1 VTTLRMTH
9 PSKTKAF
16 ARCGL
21 GLPRPAHE
29 SPQFARDGTAML
41 EHAQLPVTA
50 ESEEDE
56 VLFA

>member
-1 VTTLRMTH
+1 MIH

-16 ARCGL
+16 ARCRL
-21 GLPRPAHE
+21 GQPRSAHE
-29 SPQFARDGTAML
+29 SPQFARDGPAML
-41 EHAQLPVTA
+41 EHTQFPVTA